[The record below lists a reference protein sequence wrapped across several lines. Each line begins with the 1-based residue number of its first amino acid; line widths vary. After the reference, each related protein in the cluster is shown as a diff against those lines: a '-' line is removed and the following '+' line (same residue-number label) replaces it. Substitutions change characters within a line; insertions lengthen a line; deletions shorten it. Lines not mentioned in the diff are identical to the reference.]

1 MSIHTPIHL
10 TCIRFFLLNL
20 KVNFIEQDW
29 FNCGQRCELKRT
41 KTLPKTV
48 AEIFFYKDILKCVDL
63 NVYFTFNV

>member
-10 TCIRFFLLNL
+10 TCMRFFLLNL

-41 KTLPKTV
+41 KTFPKTV
-48 AEIFFYKDILKCVDL
+48 AEFFFKKDI
-63 NVYFTFNV
+63 